1 MLTKLLEQDHRQ
13 QIGATEA
20 ARRHMER
27 RRRLGDRLAFGHNAR
42 TGVIEDATFLG
53 AILRLRVRIDGTAP
67 LVDAFNSNGASFPEP
82 GDEVK
87 VSFSPNDLIVL
98 DNR

>member
-1 MLTKLLEQDHRQ
+1 
-13 QIGATEA
+13 
-20 ARRHMER
+20 
-27 RRRLGDRLAFGHNAR
+27 
-42 TGVIEDATFLG
+42 
-53 AILRLRVRIDGTAP
+53 VRIDGGAL
-67 LVDAFNSNGASFPEP
+67 LVDAFNSNGASFPER